1 LRSAQAVDSA
11 NENAALAAFFFVRD
25 SVSRVAIKLK
35 ALRSIR
41 FDNLLRWF
49 GAAHDRITTAA
60 CL

>member
-1 LRSAQAVDSA
+1 
-11 NENAALAAFFFVRD
+11 LAAFFFVRD

-49 GAAHDRITTAA
+49 GVAHARITTAA
-60 CL
+60 RL